1 MTDPAMTPGAVPAM
15 STSASRPP
23 VCPCRQYRYSAP
35 GVATTLYSRLVGVTA
50 GLGVPS
56 TTTGYIQRR
65 LQLAGANSN
74 SSVLFPADTIVRV
87 HRHSRGI
94 PRLINTVCENALIT
108 AYARQ
113 ARSVTPDIIED
124 IAADF
129 RLGVVHQPKADAP
142 AVTRKATRGEQR
154 KLCSSCMTICRNCN
168 RARENHGQP
177 QQPEPL
183 NMSRIFEALQRSES
197 ERSGTPLAPPALATE
212 LLQAVERE
220 ASATAPKD
228 FPAIELADKISLR
241 RNSLKTN
248 SQRQLENNDLSRFQS
263 LPVSLPQDSKLV
275 CLTAPESFGAEKF
288 RFLGVRLRQLQHS
301 RPLKKLLITSTIP
314 EEGKSTVS
322 ANLAT
327 ILARKQ
333 QPKILLLDGD
343 LRRPSL
349 SKQFGL
355 GKLPGLSEWLHGE
368 PRPIEHIYRLEGP
381 NLWFLPAGR
390 PPENPLE
397 LMQSGR
403 LSRLMES
410 TLSLV

>member
-1 MTDPAMTPGAVPAM
+1 
-15 STSASRPP
+15 
-23 VCPCRQYRYSAP
+23 
-35 GVATTLYSRLVGVTA
+35 
-50 GLGVPS
+50 
-56 TTTGYIQRR
+56 
-65 LQLAGANSN
+65 
-74 SSVLFPADTIVRV
+74 
-87 HRHSRGI
+87 
-94 PRLINTVCENALIT
+94 
-108 AYARQ
+108 
-113 ARSVTPDIIED
+113 
-124 IAADF
+124 
-129 RLGVVHQPKADAP
+129 
-142 AVTRKATRGEQR
+142 
-154 KLCSSCMTICRNCN
+154 
-168 RARENHGQP
+168 
-177 QQPEPL
+177 
-183 NMSRIFEALQRSES
+183 MSRIFEALQRSES
-197 ERSGTPLAPPALATE
+197 ERSGVTSAPPAVATE

-220 ASATAPKD
+220 ANAAAPKD
-228 FPAIELADKISLR
+228 FPANELAHQDFPERDFAVNDVAESDFAE
-241 RNSLKTN
+241 S
-248 SQRQLENNDLSRFQS
+248 DLSQFQS
-263 LPVSLPQDSKLV
+263 LPISLPTDSKLI
-275 CLTAPESFGAEKF
+275 CLTAPESLGAEKF

-368 PRPIEHIYRLEGP
+368 PRPITHIYRLEGP

-403 LSRLMES
+403 LSKLMEQLAAWFDWIIIDSPPVLPLADTSVWARLADGILLVTREGTTKRRQLQSGLQALEQSKLLGTVVNSCAS
-410 TLSLV
+410 TDHTNYYYRYGPAAGGQDDAPKQ